1 MNDHHTNNSADRG
14 AAPDRAARCSLR
26 PGSLGS
32 LAAVAGAVVFAL
44 LVSGTSA
51 PGLADPATPT
61 ASTASAATQQLD
73 RLYFGRSMSCGGVVS
88 DAQWN
93 AFVAQVVTPRFPE
106 GLTIWLA
113 DGQWRDDNGR
123 VLREPTFV
131 LEVLHEPAPAAEAA
145 MAEIVATYKRDFCQ
159 QSVLWVRDRVDVRS

>member
-1 MNDHHTNNSADRG
+1 MNDHRTNNSVDRS
-14 AAPDRAARCSLR
+14 AARCSLR

-44 LVSGTSA
+44 LVSGTPA
-51 PGLADPATPT
+51 PPPAAADSTGST

-106 GLTIWLA
+106 GLTLWLA